1 MFFFLRLLFFLFTAL
16 LYFDV
21 NKVVFMWPTFA
32 LYPQGKEHGCLLMKK
47 HFISCSRWER
57 ALPRSIF
64 GDSLGQHQWEK
75 KLNWLKCRTADPQ
88 SQELG
93 ISSVTGSHGGVVT

>member
-1 MFFFLRLLFFLFTAL
+1 
-16 LYFDV
+16 
-21 NKVVFMWPTFA
+21 MWPTFA
-32 LYPQGKEHGCLLMKK
+32 LYPQGKEHGCLLIKK

>member
-1 MFFFLRLLFFLFTAL
+1 
-16 LYFDV
+16 
-21 NKVVFMWPTFA
+21 MWPTFA

-47 HFISCSRWER
+47 NTLFHVLSGNVHSHGVSLVTHWGNIS
-57 ALPRSIF
+57 
-64 GDSLGQHQWEK
+64 GKK
-75 KLNWLKCRTADPQ
+75 KLNWLKCRTADPR